1 MKVLKPFYYDDFK
14 CIANE
19 CIDNC
24 CCENWNIFIDK
35 NTYNKYKKTKG
46 KFGKIIN
53 SNITRKR
60 KNSSDLAYGKIK
72 LKNNK
77 CAMLSEENLCSVY
90 INLGEEYL
98 CNTCKIYPRQIK
110 QYGEFYERNLY
121 MSCPV
126 VASYLVN
133 HKEDF
138 YFNMDE
144 ESTVD
149 LEKEIILYA
158 KNDENLYQCL
168 WEARSF
174 AMEIIQ
180 FKEIEL
186 WKRIVFTKM
195 LCDKSQNLINENNY
209 ENFDVVLNSLRNEIT
224 NIDVINSLDKISIV
238 PEVKVKFIQ
247 GVLQARYNFGI
258 NNEKYFNLLKEY
270 NEFFEGDNEFT
281 SDYELLVNKEKE
293 FNEYLKLKENV
304 FENLLIYLIY
314 KYFMGSL
321 NTKDLNSEVNNVII
335 SYVVIKMLL
344 LARWNKNNKELDEED
359 FVEVFYV
366 FARVVEHNSNFFNEL
381 NKKLKTSGYGSIAY
395 ITILVR

>member
-1 MKVLKPFYYDDFK
+1 MKILKPFYYDDFN
-14 CIANE
+14 CIANK
-19 CIDNC
+19 CIDSC
-24 CCENWNIFIDK
+24 CIGWKISIDE
-35 NTYNKYKKTKG
+35 NTYKKYKKVKG
-46 KFGKIIN
+46 VFGKKLNSGIN
-53 SNITRKR
+53 RIRS
-60 KNSSDLAYGKIK
+60 KNSKLEYGKMK
-72 LKNNK
+72 FKNNK
-77 CAMLSEENLCSVY
+77 CAMLNEENLCSIY
-90 INLGEEYL
+90 INLGEDYL
-98 CNTCKIYPRQIK
+98 CNVCKVYPREIK
-110 QYGEFYERNLY
+110 KHGEIYERNLY

-138 YFNMDE
+138 YFNME
-144 ESTVD
+144 EEILSD

-158 KNDENLYQCL
+158 KNDEKLYQCI
-168 WEARSF
+168 WETRSF
-174 AMEIIQ
+174 AMEVIQ

-186 WKRIVFTKM
+186 WKRIVFIKM

-224 NIDVINSLDKISIV
+224 NMDVINSLDKISIV

-247 GVLQARYNFGI
+247 GVLQARYNIGI

-314 KYFMGSL
+314 IYFMGAL

-335 SYVVIKMLL
+335 TYVVIKMLL

-366 FARVVEHNSNFFNEL
+366 FARVVEHNNNFFNEL

-395 ITILVR
+395 MTILVR